1 MPLRGVT
8 TPQERI
14 FGALPYLL
22 PLVESLIFGSFFFRQ
37 FPAIGNVLLLVLSPV
52 IALYSVV
59 PLMGLIIFFAL
70 FMLVVRNDNIAH
82 FIRFNTMQSILLMIC
97 LSLCKV
103 LLFNILGPLL
113 GISMGA
119 QLAVAVSGAS
129 EFLVEILFN
138 FIFFGIFAAVAY
150 SIVQV
155 IRGQYPEIPTLSE
168 MVHMQVR

>member
-1 MPLRGVT
+1 MTLRGVT
-8 TPQERI
+8 TPQERL

-22 PLVESLIFGSFFFRQ
+22 PLVESLMFGAFFFKQ
-37 FPAIGNVLLLVLSPV
+37 FPAVGGALLLVLSPV
-52 IALYSVV
+52 IALYSLV

-103 LLFNILGPLL
+103 LIFSVFGPLL
-113 GISMGA
+113 GLAMGP
-119 QLAVAVSGAS
+119 QLSVSVSGPS

-138 FIFFGIFAAVAY
+138 FIFLGIFAAVVY

-155 IRGQYPEIPTLSE
+155 VRGHYPEIPTLSE